1 MELDKKLYTE
11 INEFCKL
18 NGLKTRDFIHKI
30 LKEAF
35 LREKYGDSPFI
46 KVQMTKTAEEEAL
59 KKINELIESQVSLP
73 PEIMEAVDE
82 HFFEMLGEENTPEPQ
97 NPKPIEIVS
106 SVEPVIDEP
115 IRSKETPIEGVI
127 IKEAPKP
134 KKKRKLN

>member
-59 KKINELIESQVSLP
+59 KKISEIIESQVSVP
-73 PEIMEAVDE
+73 AEIMEAVDE
-82 HFFEMLGEENTPEPQ
+82 HFFELLGEENTPEP
-97 NPKPIEIVS
+97 PKTETIKVIPIVDPVVE
-106 SVEPVIDEP
+106 EPVQI
-115 IRSKETPIEGVI
+115 KETPVEEVLVR
-127 IKEAPKP
+127 EVPKP

>member
-35 LREKYGDSPFI
+35 LKEKYGDSPFI

-59 KKINELIESQVSLP
+59 KKINDLVKNQVSLP

-82 HFFEMLGEENTPEPQ
+82 YFFEMLVEENKSELQ
-97 NPKPIEIVS
+97 NQKPNEMVS

-115 IRSKETPIEGVI
+115 IQPKETPIEWVMT
-127 IKEAPKP
+127 KEAPKP

>member
-59 KKINELIESQVSLP
+59 KKISEIIESQVSVP
-73 PEIMEAVDE
+73 AEIMEVVDE
-82 HFFEMLGEENTPEPQ
+82 HFFELLGEEKAPES
-97 NPKPIEIVS
+97 PKTEPIKVIPI
-106 SVEPVIDEP
+106 VEPVVEEP
-115 IRSKETPIEGVI
+115 VQVKEPPVEEVLVQ
-127 IKEAPKP
+127 EVPKP

>member
-59 KKINELIESQVSLP
+59 EKINDLVENQVSVP
-73 PEIMEAVDE
+73 PEIMEVVDE
-82 HFFEMLGEENTPEPQ
+82 YFFEMLVEGNKPELQ
-97 NPKPIEIVS
+97 NLKPNEMVS

-115 IRSKETPIEGVI
+115 IQPKKTPIEEAMV
-127 IKEAPKP
+127 KEVPKP

>member
-46 KVQMTKTAEEEAL
+46 KPQMTKTAEEEAL
-59 KKINELIESQVSLP
+59 KKISEIIESQVSVP
-73 PEIMEAVDE
+73 AEIMEAVDE
-82 HFFEMLGEENTPEPQ
+82 HFFELLGEENTPES
-97 NPKPIEIVS
+97 PKTEPIKVIPIVDP
-106 SVEPVIDEP
+106 VVEEPVQIE
-115 IRSKETPIEGVI
+115 ETPVEEVLVR
-127 IKEAPKP
+127 EVPKP

>member
-46 KVQMTKTAEEEAL
+46 KLQMTKTAEEEAL
-59 KKINELIESQVSLP
+59 KKISEIIESQVSVP
-73 PEIMEAVDE
+73 AEIMEAVDG
-82 HFFEMLGEENTPEPQ
+82 HFFELLGEENTPEP
-97 NPKPIEIVS
+97 PKTESIKVIPIVDPV
-106 SVEPVIDEP
+106 VEELVQ
-115 IRSKETPIEGVI
+115 
-127 IKEAPKP
+127 IKEIPVEEVLVREVPKP